1 MMHIFELATYQIQ
14 IVAESLTIFSLCAVF
29 KPHQTAGPVLSCSD
43 HIIAYSHV
51 HGGACVSIMTVK
63 ETGTVLVFS
72 DQL

>member
-14 IVAESLTIFSLCAVF
+14 IFAESLTIFSLCAVF
-29 KPHQTAGPVLSCSD
+29 KPHQTTGPVLSCSD
-43 HIIAYSHV
+43 YTITYSHV
-51 HGGACVSIMTVK
+51 HGGTCVSIMRVK